1 MLWIRMASKYTN
13 ATKHTTPNS
22 LCSDRF
28 FHSKHSILPPSD
40 LSIFPGLGIRSD
52 LICLQCVYTLFSFLF
67 LSLSA
72 RVLQCLGDKCSLLPA
87 SRMNPINDTYAFI
100 KRASSHQYHITYLQ
114 NGLVRWLGVSVS
126 VTLDSNPIQINTC
139 EFIRIHDMHTC
150 NLQIVPH

>member
-1 MLWIRMASKYTN
+1 MASKYTN
-13 ATKHTTPNS
+13 ATKHTTPNG

-52 LICLQCVYTLFSFLF
+52 LSPMRVHSFFISLS

-87 SRMNPINDTYAFI
+87 SRMNPIYDTYAFI
-100 KRASSHQYHITYLQ
+100 KRASSHRYHITYLQ
-114 NGLVRWLGVSVS
+114 NGLVRWLGVS

-139 EFIRIHDMHTC
+139 EFIRIHDMHTY
-150 NLQIVPH
+150 NLQNVPH